1 MLVVS
6 HAQHRAEAGAL
17 QWQRPWHKI
26 EPGSTLM
33 LTLSVDSPNFFDYQL
48 DKQLFFEY
56 WSAMHSL
63 NTLAKVRSAR
73 QAT

>member
-26 EPGSTLM
+26 ESSSTLM
-33 LTLSVDSPNFFDYQL
+33 LTLSVDSPNFLNYQL
-48 DKQLFFEY
+48 DIQLFFEY